1 MSVMMALCQKE
12 WRISMDTPQG
22 YVVSIAF
29 LLASG
34 FFLGSNLFLN
44 GQADMRHWF
53 SMLPM
58 LFIFFIPAMSM
69 RLLADELRDGTYEL
83 LSTMPTRTID
93 IVLGKYLS
101 LLGHITFLLGLTLL
115 YPLTLS
121 LLGNVD
127 VGLILSS
134 YLGAWL
140 LAASFAA
147 MCLYASSLTSH
158 AMIAYIVGL
167 VLLLVVFLIS
177 QVAMT
182 LSPAIQDMI
191 TLLGPINHY
200 HNLLRGVVSLDDVVL
215 FLVFIVA
222 FLTLTWFD
230 LERRRY
236 R

>member
-1 MSVMMALCQKE
+1 MTALCQKE
-12 WRISMDTPQG
+12 WRIGVDTPQG

-34 FFLGSNLFLN
+34 FFFGSNLFLN

-53 SMLPM
+53 SMLPL

-83 LSTMPTRTID
+83 LATMPSRTID

-101 LLGHITFLLGLTLL
+101 LLGHITVLLALTWL

-121 LLGNVD
+121 WLGDVD
-127 VGLILSS
+127 AGLISSS
-134 YLGAWL
+134 YLAAWL
-140 LAASFAA
+140 LAAAFAA
-147 MCLYASSLTSH
+147 ICLYASSITSH

-167 VLLLVVFLIS
+167 ILLLSLFLLS
-177 QVAMT
+177 QVSSI
-182 LSPAIQDMI
+182 LSPSMQDMI
-191 TLLGPINHY
+191 VLLGPLDHY
-200 HNLLRGVVSLDDVVL
+200 HHMLRGVVSLEDVML
-215 FLVFIVA
+215 FVMLIVG
-222 FLTLTWFD
+222 FLSLSWFE
-230 LERRRY
+230 LERRRW

>member
-1 MSVMMALCQKE
+1 MNAVIALCQKE
-12 WRISMDTPQG
+12 WRISLDTPQG

-34 FFLGSNLFLN
+34 FFFGSSLFLN

-53 SMLPM
+53 AVLPL

-69 RLLADELRDGTYEL
+69 RLLADELHDGTYEL
-83 LSTMPTRTID
+83 LATMPTRTID

-101 LLGHITFLLGLTLL
+101 LLGHISFLLLLTGL

-121 LLGNVD
+121 LLGNLDSGTVMA
-127 VGLILSS
+127 S

-140 LAASFAA
+140 LAALFAA
-147 MCLYASSLTSH
+147 IGLFASAMTNH

-167 VLLLVVFLIS
+167 VLLLVIFLIT
-177 QVAMT
+177 QAAPT
-182 LSPAIQDMI
+182 LPIFIQDWIAM
-191 TLLGPINHY
+191 LGPINHY
-200 HNLLRGVVSLDDVVL
+200 HNMMRGVVSLADVML
-215 FLVFIVA
+215 FISLTVIFIS
-222 FLTLTWFD
+222 LSWFA
-230 LERRRY
+230 LARRRW

>member
-1 MSVMMALCQKE
+1 MSAVKALCQKE
-12 WRISMDTPQG
+12 WRISLDTPQG

-34 FFLGSNLFLN
+34 FFFGGNLFLN

-53 SMLPM
+53 AVLPL

-83 LSTMPTRTID
+83 LATMPTRTID

-101 LLGHITFLLGLTLL
+101 LLGHITLLLGLTLI

-121 LLGNVD
+121 LLGD
-127 VGLILSS
+127 IDMGMTMAS
-134 YLGAWL
+134 YLAAWC
-140 LAASFAA
+140 LAACFAA
-147 MCLYASSLTSH
+147 VCLYASALTSQ

-167 VLLLVVFLIS
+167 MLLLFVFLIS
-177 QVAMT
+177 QVAPT
-182 LSPAIQDMI
+182 LPVAMQNAVV
-191 TLLGPINHY
+191 LLGPINHFQSM
-200 HNLLRGVVSLDDVVL
+200 NRGVVSLDDMML
-215 FLVFIVA
+215 FVGVTTV
-222 FLTLTWFD
+222 FLTLTWFE
-230 LERRRY
+230 LERRRW

>member
-1 MSVMMALCQKE
+1 MNVMIALCQKE

-34 FFLGSNLFLN
+34 FFFGSNLFLN

-53 SMLPM
+53 AVLPM
-58 LFIFFIPAMSM
+58 LYIFFIPAMSM
-69 RLLADELRDGTYEL
+69 RLLADELHDGTYEL
-83 LSTMPTRTID
+83 LATMPTRTWD
-93 IVLGKYLS
+93 IVLGKYFS

-121 LLGNVD
+121 LLGDVD
-127 VGLILSS
+127 AGLMMSS
-134 YLGAWL
+134 YLAAWL

-147 MCLYASSLTSH
+147 ICLYASSLTSH

-167 VLLLVVFLIS
+167 ILLLIIFLIT
-177 QVAMT
+177 QVAPT
-182 LSPAIQDMI
+182 LSPALQDLIM
-191 TLLGPINHY
+191 LVGPINHY
-200 HNLLRGVVSLDDVVL
+200 HHLLRGVVSLDDVMVFVVL
-215 FLVFIVA
+215 IVGFLS
-222 FLTLTWFD
+222 LSWFD
-230 LERRRY
+230 LERRRW

>member
-1 MSVMMALCQKE
+1 MALMQKE
-12 WRISMDTPQG
+12 WRISLDTPQG

-34 FFLGSNLFLN
+34 FFFGSSLFLN

-53 SMLPM
+53 AMLPL
-58 LFIFFIPAMSM
+58 LFIFFVPAMSM
-69 RLLADELRDGTYEL
+69 RLLADELHDGTYEL
-83 LSTMPTRTID
+83 LATMPTRTLD

-101 LLGHITFLLGLTLL
+101 LLGHITFLLVLTVL

-121 LLGNVD
+121 FLGHID
-127 VGLILSS
+127 AGTIAAS

-147 MCLYASSLTSH
+147 ICLYASALTSH

-167 VLLLVVFLIS
+167 ILLLVIFLLTQAS
-177 QVAMT
+177 PT
-182 LSPAIQDMI
+182 LPIMLQDWIVM
-191 TLLGPINHY
+191 LGPINHY
-200 HNLLRGVVSLDDVVL
+200 QNMMRGVVGLADVALFVCLVVVFLSLS
-215 FLVFIVA
+215 
-222 FLTLTWFD
+222 WFA
-230 LERRRY
+230 LERRRW

>member
-1 MSVMMALCQKE
+1 MNPMIALCQKE

-34 FFLGSNLFLN
+34 FFFGSNLFLN

-53 SMLPM
+53 AILPM

-69 RLLADELRDGTYEL
+69 RLLADELHDGTYEL
-83 LSTMPTRTID
+83 LATMPTRTLD

-101 LLGHITFLLGLTLL
+101 LLGHITFLLALTLL

-121 LLGNVD
+121 LLGNID
-127 VGLILSS
+127 SGLIMAS

-147 MCLYASSLTSH
+147 ICLYASSLTSH

-167 VLLLVVFLIS
+167 ILLLMIFLLSQIS
-177 QVAMT
+177 PT
-182 LSPAIQDMI
+182 LSPALQDIINM
-191 TLLGPINHY
+191 LGPISHY
-200 HNLLRGVVSLDDVVL
+200 HHLLRGVVSFDDVAVFVMVIIT
-215 FLVFIVA
+215 FLS
-222 FLTLTWFD
+222 LCWFD
-230 LERRRY
+230 LERRRW

>member
-1 MSVMMALCQKE
+1 MRVISALCQKE

-34 FFLGSNLFLN
+34 FFFGSNLFLN

-53 SMLPM
+53 AILPL
-58 LFIFFIPAMSM
+58 LFIFFIPAMAM

-83 LSTMPTRTID
+83 LATMPTRTLD

-101 LLGHITFLLGLTLL
+101 LMGHITMLLMLSLI
-115 YPLTLS
+115 YPLTLA
-121 LLGNVD
+121 LLGD
-127 VGLILSS
+127 IDTGLIASS

-140 LAASFAA
+140 LAAAFSAI
-147 MCLYASSLTSH
+147 CLYASAMTSQ

-167 VLLLVVFLIS
+167 FFLLALFLMT
-177 QVAMT
+177 QVAVT
-182 LSPAIQDMI
+182 LTASMQNII

-200 HNLLRGVVSLDDVVL
+200 HNMLRGVVSLADVML
-215 FLVFIVA
+215 FMMFIVT
-222 FLTLTWFD
+222 FLSLSWFE
-230 LERRRY
+230 LERRRW

>member
-1 MSVMMALCQKE
+1 MSAVLALCQKE
-12 WRISMDTPQG
+12 WRISLDTPQG

-34 FFLGSNLFLN
+34 FFFGSSLFLN

-53 SMLPM
+53 AVLPL

-69 RLLADELRDGTYEL
+69 RLLADELHDGTYEL
-83 LSTMPTRTID
+83 LATMPTRTID

-101 LLGHITFLLGLTLL
+101 LLGHISFLLLLTGL

-121 LLGNVD
+121 LLGNLDLGTVMA
-127 VGLILSS
+127 S

-140 LAASFAA
+140 LAALFAA
-147 MCLYASSLTSH
+147 IGLFASAMTNH

-167 VLLLVVFLIS
+167 VFLLVIFLVT
-177 QVAMT
+177 QAAPT
-182 LSPAIQDMI
+182 LPIVMQDWVVM
-191 TLLGPINHY
+191 LGPINHY
-200 HNLLRGVVSLDDVVL
+200 QHMMRGVVSLADVML
-215 FLVFIVA
+215 FISLTVVFIS
-222 FLTLTWFD
+222 LSWFA
-230 LERRRY
+230 LARRRW